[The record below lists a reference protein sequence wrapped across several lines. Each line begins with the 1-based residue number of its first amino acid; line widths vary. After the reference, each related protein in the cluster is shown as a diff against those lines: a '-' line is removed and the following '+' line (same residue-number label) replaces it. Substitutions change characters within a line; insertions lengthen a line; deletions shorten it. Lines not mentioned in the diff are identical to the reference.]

1 MNPTLAAYLGFVV
14 AALILIWAV
23 IEINQR
29 FIRRKKIDAKDLG
42 NEGNW
47 IKLDSTRINTSEELL
62 SADVREVSEDNDDGE
77 KDDSPEPDLH
87 TRAQQN
93 GHYSESKKP
102 L

>member
-1 MNPTLAAYLGFVV
+1 MNATLAGYVGFVV

-23 IEINQR
+23 FEISRR
-29 FIRRKKIDAKDLG
+29 FTRRKKIDAKALDI
-42 NEGNW
+42 W
-47 IKLDSTRINTSEELL
+47 VKLDSTRPDNSEAEPPPAFDIN
-62 SADVREVSEDNDDGE
+62 EDDD
-77 KDDSPEPDLH
+77 DDHDQDDIPDSNLH

>member
-1 MNPTLAAYLGFVV
+1 MNPTLAGYLGFVV

-23 IEINQR
+23 IEMGR
-29 FIRRKKIDAKDLG
+29 RLTRRKRIDAQTLG
-42 NEGNW
+42 TW
-47 IKLDSTRINTSEELL
+47 VKLDSTRNVASEELPP
-62 SADVREVSEDNDDGE
+62 AENDEDDDDGDR
-77 KDDSPEPDLH
+77 DDIPERSLH

>member
-1 MNPTLAAYLGFVV
+1 MNPTLLGYLGFVV

-23 IEINQR
+23 LEIS
-29 FIRRKKIDAKDLG
+29 RRITRHKKIDTQIPNSWVA
-42 NEGNW
+42 
-47 IKLDSTRINTSEELL
+47 LDSTRITATEEIHP
-62 SADVREVSEDNDDGE
+62 SDTVEYIDEGDADDQ
-77 KDDSPEPDLH
+77 PEESLHNMH

>member
-1 MNPTLAAYLGFVV
+1 MNPTLVGYLGFVV
-14 AALILIWAV
+14 AVLILIWAV

-29 FIRRKKIDAKDLG
+29 LTRRKKIDARDLS
-42 NEGNW
+42 NQGNW
-47 IKLDSTRINTSEELL
+47 VKLDSTRINAEEELL
-62 SADVREVSEDNDDGE
+62 ASEVGENDNDGDQ
-77 KDDSPEPDLH
+77 DDPPEHNQH